1 MSIRLK
7 FRVVSLCIVVIMV
20 AVVLVGYW
28 VASVE
33 ITRKVHNNLNLVAD
47 LELQRVNEVLDRN
60 FERLETVSARRLL
73 QENLVRFTEDAVE
86 DAAIAGHGGPVDLEE
101 GGVEAFADAGI
112 PFESILTRSDIAQ

>member
-86 DAAIAGHGGPVDLEE
+86 DSRDRVNAILR
-101 GGVEAFADAGI
+101 EARD
-112 PFESILTRSDIAQ
+112 SV

>member
-60 FERLETVSARRLL
+60 FERLSPRKQRRVFVRLKPSYDQAIQHIVIRLEFLFAPDIDFNIAFVRHRSVS
-73 QENLVRFTEDAVE
+73 
-86 DAAIAGHGGPVDLEE
+86 
-101 GGVEAFADAGI
+101 
-112 PFESILTRSDIAQ
+112 TRIS